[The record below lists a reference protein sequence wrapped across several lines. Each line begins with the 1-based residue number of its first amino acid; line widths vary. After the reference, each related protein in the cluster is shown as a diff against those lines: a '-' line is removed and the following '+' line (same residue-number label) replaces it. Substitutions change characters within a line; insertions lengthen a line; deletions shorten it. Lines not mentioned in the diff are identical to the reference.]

1 MSAGALILLARMADA
16 TAPPQLE
23 LRDIHLPAPPSW
35 WPPAPGWW
43 VLAILG
49 LVIGIWLTR
58 VLLRQRRERLR
69 LQRLRATFDAV
80 AALTDPRSRVA
91 AISELLR
98 RAARLT
104 DANAG
109 QLEGEAWLKYLD
121 ATLPDDAAAKPFS
134 VGPGRLL
141 LDGAYRREV
150 DDQAAD
156 AVWAPARESYL
167 RLIGAAR

>member
-1 MSAGALILLARMADA
+1 MNAGALTLLARMADA
-16 TAPPQLE
+16 AAPPQLE
-23 LRDIHLPAPPSW
+23 LRDIHLPPPPSW

-43 VLAILG
+43 VLAIL
-49 LVIGIWLTR
+49 VVAASIWLTR

-69 LQRLRATFDAV
+69 LHRLRATFDA
-80 AALTDPRSRVA
+80 AASLQDPRARIA

-104 DANAG
+104 DASAG
-109 QLEGEAWLKYLD
+109 QLEGEAWLGYLD
-121 ATLPDDAAAKPFS
+121 ATLPHTTQPFS
-134 VGPGRLL
+134 AGPGRLL

-167 RLIGAAR
+167 RLIGARR